1 MPEAYD
7 YGTLVY
13 FGDSLT
19 DDGNLYSLSGA
30 VATDSLPVDAAGY
43 NQRFTNGLVFAEYTT
58 ALLGVANEL
67 NFGIGGAQALGALTL
82 RELIVDRNLEGF
94 LTVPLSDPQ
103 LDFDINLTAQIDR
116 FLAETDGQDR
126 SDMSATVFIGANDYL
141 NFEPSS
147 PDALLL
153 EGLGLLFRITN
164 GVAEAAQSLA
174 DAGVGQIVINSLPSG
189 DFFPAV
195 TASEDLSPV
204 AELVLGLH
212 NVRLANTVEALQAQ
226 GVDAVY
232 IDIEAMTRAI
242 IADPLNFGIT
252 APIEEVVVLS
262 GDIENPVLNPE
273 LEDVPLDNIAFFD
286 AVHPTDTIHGVL
298 GSFQAASL
306 TSEVTIGRQLGGIE
320 LLGNEQDLV
329 LAGAGSDI
337 LALSGG
343 DDIAFGEA
351 GVDFVFGGSGEDII
365 SGGSDNDLLFG
376 GNEDDVIAG
385 GTGNDRMNGGNG
397 ADVLIDGLGS
407 DTASGG
413 MGDDLFIF
421 TQASLAGGVD
431 GVDQDT
437 FNGGL
442 GADTLVLLLTE
453 ASALDFEATNL
464 TFGEASALAD
474 FGITTRSVEDVLV
487 FTDAADLDQF
497 NDVARLGEADLWA
510 LV

>member
-1 MPEAYD
+1 MSEAFD

-19 DDGNLYSLSGA
+19 DDGNLYELSGA
-30 VATDSLPVDAAGY
+30 VASESIPVDAAGY
-43 NQRFTNGLVFAEYTT
+43 NQRFTNGLVYAEYTT

-67 NFGIGGAQALGALTL
+67 NFGIGGARALGTLTL
-82 RELIVDRNLEGF
+82 RDLVAGGGLESF

-116 FLAETDGQDR
+116 FVTETVGQDR

-147 PDALLL
+147 PEALLI
-153 EGLGLLFRITN
+153 EGLGLLFEITN
-164 GVAEAAQSLA
+164 GVADAAQTLA

-189 DFFPAV
+189 NFFPAV
-195 TASEDLSPV
+195 TSSPELAPV

-212 NVRLANTVEALQAQ
+212 NVRLANLVEDLQAQ

-232 IDIEAMTRAI
+232 VDIEAITNAI
-242 IADPLNFGIT
+242 IDDPLNFGIT

-262 GDIENPVLNPE
+262 GDPEDPVLNPV

-286 AVHPTDTIHGVL
+286 SVHPTDTIHGVL

-306 TSEVTIGRQLGGIE
+306 TSEVTIGGSLGGIE
-320 LLGNEQDLV
+320 LLGSEQDLV
-329 LAGAGSDI
+329 LAGAGADI
-337 LALSGG
+337 LALNAG

-351 GVDFVFGGSGEDII
+351 GVDFVFGGSGADII

-376 GNEDDVIAG
+376 GNDDDVIAG
-385 GTGNDRMNGGNG
+385 GTGDDRINGGNG
-397 ADVLIDGLGS
+397 QDVLIDGLGS
-407 DTASGG
+407 DTVSGG

-431 GVDQDT
+431 GVDLDT

-453 ASALDFEATNL
+453 ASALDFGATNL
-464 TFGEASALAD
+464 SFGEAAALAD
-474 FGITTRSVEDVLV
+474 IGISTRSVEDVLV